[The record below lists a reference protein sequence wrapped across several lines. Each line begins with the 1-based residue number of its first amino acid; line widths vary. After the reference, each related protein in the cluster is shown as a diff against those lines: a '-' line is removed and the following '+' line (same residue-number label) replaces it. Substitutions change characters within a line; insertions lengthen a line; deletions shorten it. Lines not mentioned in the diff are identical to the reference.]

1 MAMDGGW
8 LRLFG
13 PSAPLW
19 AESASTTHHSALV
32 LKSRLDFPVF
42 SRAQP
47 RFYPTEDVT
56 ISKKKKK
63 VAVAKKIRA
72 SITPGTVLILL
83 SGRFSGKV
91 S

>member
-1 MAMDGGW
+1 MDGGW
-8 LRLFG
+8 LHLFG
-13 PSAPLW
+13 PVRLRHAPQRRRSP
-19 AESASTTHHSALV
+19 ESDLV
-32 LKSRLDFPVF
+32 DFPVF

-72 SITPGTVLILL
+72 SITPGAVLILL